1 MARWSIVVVGAV
13 GALGGVGGVGGVGLT
28 ATPVAFAAS
37 AGAPSQLDLAAM
49 PALKLVVTSEGWQHI
64 PQPALVAAGLDP
76 GVDPAQLQL
85 FADGVEQA
93 LSITGNG
100 DAVFD
105 SGEAIEFY
113 GQGRDT
119 LWTDARTYWLVVGAL
134 GKRVPLVVY
143 PASGPAPESF
153 PGVAALRQRTTYF
166 AALKNG
172 DASNFFGDLVGPG
185 GVTESVT
192 VTHLDASQAAGLQ
205 LVLQGVTA
213 GNHQV
218 AISVDGQPVGTCA
231 FAGQASQ
238 TCAISPVSVAEGVN
252 DVLLVGQGD
261 SPDESLVASV
271 EIDYPHLFVA
281 DGAALSLTAPPATPI
296 AIAGFASPDVRV
308 MDVTDPTSPI
318 ELVTS
323 VAAAGSSYTVTVN
336 TPGETSWPALY
347 AFTPAAALAPSSIA
361 ASRPSRWT
369 EPRAGEMVILSN
381 ALFID
386 TLAPLVAAR
395 RQQGWSVQLVDLQ
408 DVYDE
413 FGGGDKT
420 PFAVRDFLQAV
431 HGSWT
436 PAPRFVLLVGD
447 ASFDPRNFLGQ
458 GDFDFAPTKLIDT
471 QQMETASDGW
481 FVDWNSDGVEDIA
494 IGRISVRTAAE
505 ASTVVGKIVGYG
517 GAANLPR
524 GGLFI
529 ADADETGLSFEEDSQ
544 ASAASVTGLMPTSNF
559 FLSQPSSTEAA
570 LLPLLDAGPFL
581 VNYMGHGSVSVWDG
595 LFSGSDA
602 AALTNAPLS
611 IYVSMNC
618 LNGFFHDVY
627 TESLAETLMKAPQGG
642 AVAAWASSTLTSFDQ
657 QGVLDQAFVE
667 RLTRTSLGEAAIA
680 AKRAITD
687 VDAQRTW
694 ILFGDPTLFGVPTP
708 LTPGEDA
715 GLGADGAA
723 ADAARPDA
731 GAGNDAAPAVDAGRS
746 EAGYREGGLD
756 LDDAGADAARHGDAG
771 VAPAP
776 PTSDGCGCDLPGRGA
791 GGELGLFAIFALL
804 ATGLVGGRRGR
815 SGGRRPPGGHRV
827 AQGSARDS

>member
-1 MARWSIVVVGAV
+1 MARWSIVVSGAVAAVGAV
-13 GALGGVGGVGGVGLT
+13 GLSV
-28 ATPVAFAAS
+28 TPAAFAAS
-37 AGAPSQLDLAAM
+37 AGAPTQLELAAT
-49 PALKLVVTSEGWQHI
+49 PAVKLVVTSTGWQHV

-76 GVDPAQLQL
+76 AVDPAQLRL
-85 FADGVEQA
+85 FADGVEQS

-105 SGEAIEFY
+105 SGEALEFY

-119 LWTDARTYWLVVGAL
+119 LWTDAHTYWLVVGAV
-134 GKRVPLVVY
+134 GKPVPLVVY
-143 PASGPAPESF
+143 PASGPPPESF
-153 PGVAALRQRTTYF
+153 PGVALFRQRTTYF

-172 DASNFFGDLVGPG
+172 DASNFFGDLVEST

-192 VTHLDASQAAGLQ
+192 VTHLDSSQVAQLQ

-238 TCAISPVSVAEGVN
+238 TCVIAPVSVAEGVN

-281 DGAALSLTAPPATPI
+281 DGNALSLTAPPATPI

-323 VAAAGSSYTVTVN
+323 VVAAGSTYTVTVN

-347 AFTPAAALAPSSIA
+347 AFTPAAALSPSSVA
-361 ASRPSRWT
+361 ASRPSSWT
-369 EPRAGEMVILSN
+369 EPHAGEMVILSN

-386 TLAPLVAAR
+386 ALAPLVAAR

-413 FGGGDKT
+413 FGAGDKT
-420 PFAVRDFLQAV
+420 PFAVQDFLQAIE
-431 HGSWT
+431 GSWT

-481 FVDWNSDGVEDIA
+481 FVDWNADGVEDIP

-505 ASTVVGKIVGYG
+505 AATVVQKIVSYG
-517 GAANLPR
+517 GSANLAQ
-524 GGLFI
+524 GGLFV

-544 ASAASVTGLMPTSNF
+544 ASAASVAGLMPTSNF
-559 FLSQPSSTEAA
+559 FLSQPTSTEAT

-581 VNYMGHGSVSVWDG
+581 VNYMGHGSVEVWDD
-595 LFSGSDA
+595 LFSDTDA

-708 LTPGEDA
+708 ATAGGDA
-715 GLGADGAA
+715 GLGADGAVT
-723 ADAARPDA
+723 DASRPDA
-731 GAGNDAAPAVDAGRS
+731 GGGGDAAVALDAGRS
-746 EAGYREGGLD
+746 DAGRREGGAGQGDGGLD
-756 LDDAGADAARHGDAG
+756 DAGHGDAGADAASL
-771 VAPAP
+771 P
-776 PTSDGCGCDLPGRGA
+776 PPPSDGCGCDLSGRGA
-791 GGELGLFAIFALL
+791 GGELGLFAVFALV
-804 ATGLVGGRRGR
+804 AAAGLRGRRGGR
-815 SGGRRPPGGHRV
+815 SGGRRPPGGHRLT
-827 AQGSARDS
+827 QGSPRDC

>member
-1 MARWSIVVVGAV
+1 MARWSLVVAGAF
-13 GALGGVGGVGGVGLT
+13 GAFGLP
-28 ATPVAFAAS
+28 ATPAAFAAS
-37 AGAPSQLDLAAM
+37 PGAPSQLELAAM
-49 PALKLVVTSEGWQHI
+49 PAVKLVVTSTGWQHVS
-64 PQPALVAAGLDP
+64 QPALVAAGLAP

-119 LWTDARTYWLVVGAL
+119 LWTGARTYWLVVGPGTA
-134 GKRVPLVVY
+134 GKRVPLSAY
-143 PASGPAPESF
+143 PASGAAPQDF
-153 PGVAALRQRTTYF
+153 PGAAVLRQRTNYF

-172 DASNFFGDLVGPG
+172 EASNFFGDVVGPA
-185 GVTESVT
+185 GVTESVS
-192 VTHLDASQAAGLQ
+192 VTHLDGAQPAGLQ
-205 LVLQGVTA
+205 VVLQGVTA
-213 GNHQV
+213 GDHQV
-218 AISVDGQPVGTCA
+218 AISLDGQPVGVCA
-231 FAGQASQ
+231 FAGQDSQ
-238 TCAISPVSVAEGVN
+238 TCALSPVSVREGAN
-252 DVLLVGQGD
+252 DVLLVGEGD

-271 EIDYPHLFVA
+271 EIDYQHLFVA
-281 DGAALSLTAPPATPI
+281 DGNALNLTAPPATPI
-296 AIAGFASPDVRV
+296 AIAGFSSSDVRV

-323 VAAAGSSYTVTVN
+323 VVTAGSSTTVTVN

-347 AFTPAAALAPSSIA
+347 AFTGAAVVAPSSVT

-369 EPRAGEMVILSN
+369 DPRAGEMVILSN

-386 TLAPLVAAR
+386 ALAPLVTAR

-413 FGGGDKT
+413 FGAGDKT

-458 GDFDFAPTKLIDT
+458 GDFDFAPTKLVDT

-481 FVDWNSDGVEDIA
+481 FVDWDADGVEDIA
-494 IGRISVRTAAE
+494 IGRLSVRTASE
-505 ASTVVGKIVGYG
+505 ASTVVGKILGYG
-517 GAANLPR
+517 GAADLPQ

-544 ASAASVTGLMPTSNF
+544 ASAASVAGSMPTSNF

-618 LNGFFHDVY
+618 LNGFFQDVY
-627 TESLAETLMKAPQGG
+627 TESLAETLTKAPAGG
-642 AVAAWASSTLTSFDQ
+642 AVAVWASSTLTSFDQ
-657 QGVLDQAFVE
+657 QGVLDQAFVA
-667 RLTRTSLGEAAIA
+667 RLTHTSLGEAAIA
-680 AKRAITD
+680 AKHAITD

-694 ILFGDPTLFGVPTP
+694 ILFADPTIFGLPTP
-708 LTPGEDA
+708 PPAPGDA
-715 GLGADGAA
+715 GLGPDGAGT
-723 ADAARPDA
+723 DAAGPDA
-731 GAGNDAAPAVDAGRS
+731 GVVADASVATMPDAGRGDGAS
-746 EAGYREGGLD
+746 GHGGSD
-756 LDDAGADAARHGDAG
+756 GSQDAASLL
-771 VAPAP
+771 P
-776 PTSDGCGCDLPGRGA
+776 PSGDGCGCELSGRGRP
-791 GGELGLFAIFALL
+791 GQLVLWALM
-804 ATGLVGGRRGR
+804 A
-815 SGGRRPPGGHRV
+815 SGGVAGLRRRRRLERRHLADA
-827 AQGSARDS
+827 AQGSRADS